1 MYPNKMPFKNLN
13 KILPPARVL
22 RLLIFISLGLQ
33 LIVLSQMYFFKSD
46 LFDDPMQVVIRLFR
60 GTILSFLAG
69 LMLAYPYIIIIHKL
83 NRSLPWRGNGIKRLG
98 IQFPL
103 AILAGILITPVI
115 LVPAGFLFGLEF
127 DFQIIVN
134 NAYYL
139 VILSLFLMAIL
150 EALIYL
156 NESAEAKA
164 KAGILEKELIEEA
177 AKKAAFEA
185 RSLMEEE
192 KNRLAQLSIEQEKQL
207 NRALE
212 KEILLREEIT
222 RQLNESR
229 EQLESLLANLP
240 GAAYRCQFDENF
252 TVDYISD
259 KIFDISGYPP
269 SDFKANATRSYTSII
284 HPDDVELCRKS
295 IAEACRLSDTFEMEY
310 RIIDNR
316 GEIVWVKENGKC
328 IFDSEGNLEFLD
340 GIIMDISVRKAAEEA
355 AKETEKNYR
364 EMLDS
369 LPQPVFELDMGGR
382 LVIGNKAGFEFFG
395 TPPVD
400 AQNTIS
406 VLDLFLE
413 EDRPRIIENIRKSAQ
428 GVLSEPSEF
437 TAIRKDGTLC
447 PVMVFGSPIF
457 RNGKIAGRRGIIVDI
472 SERKRYEMGLL
483 EAKLEL
489 ESLNNNLE
497 KIVAARTEELTQTT
511 TQLLKVQKE
520 NLQSQIEVLKSQ
532 INPHFM
538 FNSLNVLSGL
548 IHVDVEKAQLFIDE
562 FSQIYRYVLETID
575 QPVVTL
581 SEELEFVRSYLFLQ
595 QIRYGEHLTWSVN
608 IVAAKLQLLVP
619 PLSLQVLLENA
630 MKHNIVNESKPLK
643 IEIYSDGDYL
653 FIQNPIQPKVSGTST
668 GLGLKNLVKRY
679 ALISRME
686 PTFNVVDNKYIARI
700 PLIKIDQD
708 ERTDN

>member
-1 MYPNKMPFKNLN
+1 MPFKKLN

-46 LFDDPMQVVIRLFR
+46 LFDDPMLVVIRLFR

-69 LMLAYPYIIIIHKL
+69 LMLAYPYITIIHKL
-83 NRSLPWRGNGIKRLG
+83 NRRLPWRGNGIKRSG

-115 LVPAGFLFGLEF
+115 LVPAGFLFGLEY

-185 RSLMEEE
+185 RSM
-192 KNRLAQLSIEQEKQL
+192 
-207 NRALE
+207 
-212 KEILLREEIT
+212 
-222 RQLNESR
+222 
-229 EQLESLLANLP
+229 LLANLP
-240 GAAYRCQFDENF
+240 GAAYRCKFDENY
-252 TVDYISD
+252 TMDYISD

-269 SDFKANATRSYTSII
+269 TDFIANAKRTYNSII

-295 IAEACRLSDTFEMEY
+295 IAESCRLSDTFEMEY

-328 IFDSEGNLEFLD
+328 IFDTEGRLEFLD

-382 LVIGNKAGFEFFG
+382 LVIGNKAGYEFFG

-413 EDRPRIIENIRKSAQ
+413 EDRPRIIENIKKSAQ

-437 TAIRKDGTLC
+437 TAIRNDGTLC

-483 EAKLEL
+483 EAKEEL